1 MPDPTNY
8 QTPEGTTT
16 MTNELTRFLSAGL
29 DLLALKI
36 RGKGRPA
43 QRPAGAP
50 CVAVPPEQRPGAA
63 RVQQPG
69 GTYFPEESQPYQE
82 CLSPEAF
89 AAVMYAHRG
98 LETWPHS
105 RRLEGVQQNLG
116 WLTPAV
122 AGLVLTLWGP
132 QDLGGYGKSTT
143 WTLDPE
149 VLPHPQAGI
158 ARNWLAEYAPE
169 VSRALE
175 SEGTVETD

>member
-36 RGKGRPA
+36 RGRGRPA

-50 CVAVPPEQRPGAA
+50 CVAVPPERRA
-63 RVQQPG
+63 QQKAEIFSTREPR
-69 GTYFPEESQPYQE
+69 PYQE
-82 CLSPEAF
+82 CLDTTDF
-89 AAVMYAHRG
+89 TAVMHAHRG
-98 LETWPHS
+98 LETWPRS
-105 RRLEGVQQNLG
+105 RRLEGVQQKLG
-116 WLTPAV
+116 WLPPA
-122 AGLVLTLWGP
+122 AIGLILTLWGP
-132 QDLGGYGKSTT
+132 QEVGGHGKSTT
-143 WTLDPE
+143 MALAPDA
-149 VLPHPQAGI
+149 VPHPQAGI

-169 VSRALE
+169 VSRTLE